1 MKKFVS
7 VMLVL
12 ALSAVLACT
21 AFAAQSDVDDL
32 KALVNGAAYGTADQ
46 KALAVKFLDDYAA
59 VGNAD
64 KLTSEVVAE
73 LQAVYNAAAATPA
86 DQRTAAVINDL
97 AGKATAALK
106 KADITVSFD
115 EAVIASGMS
124 SYKVTVT
131 APNTH
136 TLKMSDE
143 FTSAV
148 TGTTTAGGGAAA
160 GSNTG
165 VIKRTG
171 VDATAAIAMVVGV
184 FCVLGVAV
192 VGVRKLDLRAE

>member
-12 ALSAVLACT
+12 ALSVVLACT

-32 KALVNGAAYGTADQ
+32 KALVNGAGYGTADQ
-46 KALAVKFLDDYAA
+46 KALAIKFLDDYVAA
-59 VGNAD
+59 GNAD
-64 KLTSEVVAE
+64 KMTAEVVAD
-73 LQAVYNAAAATPA
+73 LKAVYNAAAATPA

-106 KADITVSFD
+106 KAEITVSFD
-115 EAVIASGMS
+115 EAVIANGMS

-143 FTSAV
+143 FVSAA
-148 TGTTTAGGGAAA
+148 TGSTAAGGAAA

-171 VDATAAIAMVVGV
+171 VDATAAIAMAIGV